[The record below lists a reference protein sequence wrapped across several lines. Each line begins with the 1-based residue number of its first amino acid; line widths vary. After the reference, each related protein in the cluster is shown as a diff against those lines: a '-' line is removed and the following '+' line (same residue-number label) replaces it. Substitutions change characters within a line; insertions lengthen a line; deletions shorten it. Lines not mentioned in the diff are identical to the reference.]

1 MNTLAFFAILLVA
14 QVLAI
19 LGQHLVPGIAPLYD
33 ARPLIFPVL
42 LAYGALALPFGGM
55 LSLAFF
61 SGLLWDALTAQF
73 YLQRGAAAAG
83 AGPRLSVE
91 IELGWSILLF
101 AALGTL
107 IHGLRP
113 LFLRGRWDVHC
124 LASGISAVV
133 IIFTEYLL
141 ITFRRGG
148 LIFPQSLL
156 PRVCLPGFFAMV
168 LAPIVYFVFNS
179 LANLVNYPVH
189 DEPVT

>member
-1 MNTLAFFAILLVA
+1 MNTLAFLAILLVA
-14 QVLAI
+14 QFLAI
-19 LGQHLVPGIAPLYD
+19 LSQHMVPGIAPLYD

-55 LSLAFF
+55 LTLAFF
-61 SGLLWDALTAQF
+61 SGLLWDALTAHF
-73 YLQRGAAAAG
+73 YMQRGIAG

-91 IELGWSILLF
+91 LELGWSIVLF
-101 AALGTL
+101 AVLGTL
-107 IHGLRP
+107 THGLRP

-124 LASGISAVV
+124 LASGVCAVV
-133 IIFTEYLL
+133 ILFAEYLL

-148 LIFPQSLL
+148 LIFPQLLL
-156 PRVCLPGFFAMV
+156 PRIGLPGFFAMV
-168 LAPIVYFVFNS
+168 MAPIVYFVFNS